1 MGRYSK
7 ELFKQSRPLRRS
19 VVAPTIRQFA
29 GETGK
34 PDPKLK
40 GVYGGNCNLTRCQA
54 PGAYAWSMNNRAYYC
69 DKCAAMLNTDPVNRA
84 YWRDYAGVSRFVFRI
99 DTLTPGEIEKWK
111 AKNGSIPG
119 IT

>member
-7 ELFKQSRPLRRS
+7 ELFKRRDSRLCHIT
-19 VVAPTIRQFA
+19 PTIRQFG

-40 GVYGGNCNLTRCQA
+40 GVRGGNCNITRCQK
-54 PGAYAWSMNNRAYYC
+54 PGAFAWSMNNHAYYC
-69 DKCAAMLNTDPVNRA
+69 DSCANMLNTDPVNRE
-84 YWRDYAGVSRFVFRI
+84 YWRNYAGVSRFVFRI

-111 AKNGSIPG
+111 AKNGHLPEG
-119 IT
+119 V

>member
-69 DKCAAMLNTDPVNRA
+69 DKCAAMLNTDPVNRE
-84 YWRDYAGVSRFVFRI
+84 YWRNYAGVSRFVFRI

>member
-40 GVYGGNCNLTRCQA
+40 GVYGGNCNITRCQA
-54 PGAYAWSMNNRAYYC
+54 PGAYAWSMNNHAYYC
-69 DKCAAMLNTDPVNRA
+69 DSCANMLNTDPVNRE
-84 YWRDYAGVSRFVFRI
+84 YWRNYAGVSRFVFRI

-111 AKNGSIPG
+111 AKNGHLPEG
-119 IT
+119 V